1 MQSLK
6 GTPRWK
12 RQFAIGQREN
22 EANSDEKNNV
32 AVEHLGGINRNREV
46 SFPRR
51 GNPLFTI
58 DLRARYLTVVA
69 R

>member
-6 GTPRWK
+6 GTLRWK

-22 EANSDEKNNV
+22 EANNDEKNNV
-32 AVEHLGGINRNREV
+32 AAEHLGEINRNREV